1 MPPMELLT
9 AGAQTG
15 DLQVNRALVRQ
26 RTKINEVVAAI
37 NAPLVTGAGIA
48 KITVGP
54 TAPTNPQVGDIWVD
68 TSA

>member
-26 RTKINEVVAAI
+26 RTKINEVVESI
-37 NAPLVTGAGIA
+37 NRPLILGDGIA

-54 TAPTNPQVGDIWVD
+54 TAPITPQVGDLWVD